1 MKSDYDG
8 EGLSHDLL
16 HTAPRHF
23 KFKFFP
29 RLAFT
34 HGHVYFIF
42 YIGASLGHQS
52 IFGWQS
58 SKQKRYFFMLSCTA
72 HLFRIY
78 KQENIVSVQLDWI
91 SLLFFYGDVSIR
103 LPSHVRHL
111 FLELSDISNGTSIR
125 MMYFSRCRS
134 HLFGLFT
141 PLFRFVF
148 YDLVKYFAVRLLLS
162 FIRMNLGQDLVR

>member
-72 HLFRIY
+72 HLLRIY

-111 FLELSDISNGTSIR
+111 FLELSDISERNAYTDDVFQQMSFAFIWPF
-125 MMYFSRCRS
+125 YATFSFCFLWS
-134 HLFGLFT
+134 
-141 PLFRFVF
+141 
-148 YDLVKYFAVRLLLS
+148 S
-162 FIRMNLGQDLVR
+162 

>member
-1 MKSDYDG
+1 MLSIEDDPFEKSKSSRERSWLWHLPTQWEGGYFGAYLNGPHKLIGLMKSDYDG

-72 HLFRIY
+72 HLLRIY

-91 SLLFFYGDVSIR
+91 GLACFSFMAMWPFA
-103 LPSHVRHL
+103 
-111 FLELSDISNGTSIR
+111 FLHMSDIC
-125 MMYFSRCRS
+125 F
-134 HLFGLFT
+134 
-141 PLFRFVF
+141 
-148 YDLVKYFAVRLLLS
+148 
-162 FIRMNLGQDLVR
+162 